1 MDKNNKSHC
10 SRREFTAAAISAAAF
25 TIVPRHVLGGPGFTP
40 PSDKINL
47 AVIGLGRQGM
57 AVMMNLL
64 QLPEIQVVS
73 VCDVNQGSKEYAE
86 YDSNAMLTAA
96 RRLLGPGFENWGEDW
111 ASPGT
116 VQLTKS
122 FSTSLG
128 IGGRE
133 PAKKL
138 VEAYYSS
145 RNGSESYKGC
155 AAYMDFRELLEKQS
169 GLDAVYVATPDH
181 WHAPIS
187 IAAMRKG
194 KHVLCQKPMAHS
206 IGEARRMAA
215 VARETKVATALPVN
229 NPYTPV
235 TQTISEW
242 IADGAIGRVRE
253 VHNWSSRPYW
263 PQGVDRP
270 KEGQPPPQNL
280 NWDLWVGPAPMR
292 PYNKAYLP
300 FVWRGWYDFG
310 CGSFGDMGC
319 YSFAGVFKILGLT
332 PPTSVEA
339 CSGESFEETF
349 PQASIV
355 HLDFPARDGRPEV
368 RMSWYD
374 GGLHPP
380 RPAGITEEDGRQF
393 RHRQEGVMYVGD
405 KGILLAG
412 FNGQNPRVYPPSP
425 KYVIPPRQEIRPE
438 VRNDAG
444 AQAAQTAQPAQA
456 AQTAQ
461 PAQVAQPAPRRD
473 GAIDAWIAACK
484 GGPAALT
491 NFEIQSPVTEAFLLG
506 CMAQRLPGEK
516 LLWDTA
522 QAKVTN
528 NEKASSLVD
537 PPYRNGY
544 AL

>member
-1 MDKNNKSHC
+1 MNKSDKNYC
-10 SRREFTAAAISAAAF
+10 SRREFTAAAVTTAAF
-25 TIVPRHVLGGPGFTP
+25 TIVPRHVLGGVGFTP
-40 PSDKINL
+40 PSDKITL
-47 AVIGLGRQGM
+47 GVIGLGRQGM
-57 AVMMNLL
+57 VVMMNLL
-64 QLPEIQVVS
+64 QLPEIQVVA

-86 YDSNAMLTAA
+86 YSSNSMLHMA
-96 RRLLGPGFENWGEDW
+96 RELLGPGFENWGEDW
-111 ASPGT
+111 ASPGR
-116 VQLTKS
+116 VHLTKS

-138 VEAYYSS
+138 VEAYY
-145 RNGSESYKGC
+145 GSHNSAETYKGC
-155 AAYMDFRELLEKQS
+155 SAYMDFRELLEKES
-169 GLDAVYVATPDH
+169 DLDAVYVATPDH

-215 VARETKVATALPVN
+215 VAREMKVATALPVN
-229 NPYTPV
+229 NPYTPASK
-235 TQTISEW
+235 TISEW

-263 PQGVDRP
+263 PQAVERP
-270 KEGQPPPQNL
+270 KEAESVPQNL

-332 PPTSVEA
+332 PPTTVEA
-339 CSGESFEETF
+339 CSGESFEESF

-355 HLDFPARDGRPEV
+355 HLDYPARAGDI

-380 RPAGITEEDGRQF
+380 RPAGISEEDGRLF
-393 RHRQEGVMYVGD
+393 GHRQEGVMYVGE
-405 KGILLAG
+405 KGIVLAG
-412 FNGQNPRVYPPSP
+412 FNGNNPRLYPPSQKYIVEAP
-425 KYVIPPRQEIRPE
+425 KQVTRREAKHESQVAPPPPRNP
-438 VRNDAG
+438 
-444 AQAAQTAQPAQA
+444 
-456 AQTAQ
+456 
-461 PAQVAQPAPRRD
+461 
-473 GAIDAWIAACK
+473 AIDSWINACK
-484 GGPAALT
+484 KGPATLT
-491 NFEIQSPVTEAFLLG
+491 NFEVQAPVTEAFLLG
-506 CMAQRLPGEK
+506 CIAQRMPGEK
-516 LLWDTA
+516 LLWDTT
-522 QAKVTN
+522 QMKVTN
-528 NEKASSLVD
+528 NEKANALVD
-537 PPYRNGY
+537 PPYRDGY
-544 AL
+544 TT